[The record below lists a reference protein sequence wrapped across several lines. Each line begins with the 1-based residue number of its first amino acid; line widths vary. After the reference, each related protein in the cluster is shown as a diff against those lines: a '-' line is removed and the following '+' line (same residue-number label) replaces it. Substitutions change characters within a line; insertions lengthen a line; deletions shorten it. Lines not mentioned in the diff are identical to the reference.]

1 MRHAI
6 VKFIGNEINDGYDGQ
21 FTVGKEYEA
30 FFVEYWQGVRNS
42 LHVRNNF
49 GNIVDFIPFE
59 DFIVVSDLDGVLTM
73 DEAIV
78 RCITH
83 RFDDIDTL
91 LGLNYG
97 HEYRAVGMD
106 IDGNYL
112 VMDESYDCYFYPNTD
127 FEIVDDPH
135 GLLSRKSVYYSYK
148 SGNIIDD
155 SL

>member
-1 MRHAI
+1 MQPAI
-6 VKFIGNEINDGYDGQ
+6 VKFIGNKINNDYNGQ

-49 GNIVDFIPFE
+49 GDIVDFIPFDE
-59 DFIVVSDLDGVLTM
+59 FSVVSDPDNMLTM

-78 RCITH
+78 RCITEEH
-83 RFDDIDTL
+83 NE
-91 LGLNYG
+91 GLSYLYYG
-97 HEYRAVGMD
+97 HEYRVVGMD
-106 IDGNYL
+106 IDGYYL
-112 VMDESYDCYFYPNTD
+112 VMDESYDCYFYPKTA

-135 GLLSRKSVYYSYK
+135 GLLSRVSVYYSYM

-155 SL
+155 TR

>member
-1 MRHAI
+1 MRPAI
-6 VKFIGNEINDGYDGQ
+6 VKYTGNELNDDDNGQ

-49 GNIVDFIPFE
+49 GDIVDFIPFE
-59 DFIVVSDLDGVLTM
+59 DFIVVSDQDGVLTM

-83 RFDDIDTL
+83 RLDDIQ

-112 VMDESYDCYFYPNTD
+112 VMDESYDCYFYPKTD
-127 FEIVDDPH
+127 FEIVDDPR
-135 GLLSRKSVYYSYK
+135 GLLSRISVYYSYER
-148 SGNIIDD
+148 GNIIDD
-155 SL
+155 SQ